1 MQRGRKEFHN
11 LPLSRLEN
19 MLPEN
24 MFCRVHRS
32 YLVNTHAI
40 SAIRHFRTQ
49 RVVMVGGHRVP
60 VSRRLWKGLLNNLD
74 TL

>member
-1 MQRGRKEFHN
+1 MQRGSKEVHN
-11 LPLSRLEN
+11 LPLCRIEN

-49 RVVMVGGHRVP
+49 RVVLVGGHRVP
-60 VSRRLWKGLLNNLD
+60 VSRRLWRDLLDNLD
-74 TL
+74 KL